1 MIGED
6 MAHHATFSLCRD
18 HILFSFFLN
27 CYCSVHNWNKREN
40 MQNAK
45 IQSTQKEIK
54 VISPKITPVK
64 LDLSFSFPYKNWD
77 HISTN
82 SALCLFFH
90 LIVYLFIFLQSWG
103 LNSGSSPWATPPALF
118 FCEGFFEIRSHGT
131 ICPGCLWTSILLI
144 SASWVGRITGVSHQ
158 CLACLIFFHE
168 QLRPF
173 WTKLLTN
180 YFCCFKIKGKFRVS
194 EKQSAALHANE
205 NGI

>member
-1 MIGED
+1 
-6 MAHHATFSLCRD
+6 
-18 HILFSFFLN
+18 
-27 CYCSVHNWNKREN
+27 

-103 LNSGSSPWATPPALF
+103 LNSGSSP
-118 FCEGFFEIRSHGT
+118 
-131 ICPGCLWTSILLI
+131 
-144 SASWVGRITGVSHQ
+144 
-158 CLACLIFFHE
+158 
-168 QLRPF
+168 
-173 WTKLLTN
+173 
-180 YFCCFKIKGKFRVS
+180 
-194 EKQSAALHANE
+194 
-205 NGI
+205 